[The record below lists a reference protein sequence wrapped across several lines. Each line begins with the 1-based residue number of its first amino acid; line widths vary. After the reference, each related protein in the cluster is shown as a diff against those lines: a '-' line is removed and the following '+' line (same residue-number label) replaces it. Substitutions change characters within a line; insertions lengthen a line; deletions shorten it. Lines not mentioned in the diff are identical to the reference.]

1 MRAHV
6 HADDVA
12 GMDHTLAG
20 YAVDDFVVD
29 RDTGA
34 AGKSAV
40 AEEGR
45 RGSLTLDIL
54 TDQTVD
60 LAGGDT
66 GLNRFAR
73 QLERLSRDTAC
84 FLACC

>member
-73 QLERLSRDTAC
+73 QLERPLPRYGM
-84 FLACC
+84 LPACC